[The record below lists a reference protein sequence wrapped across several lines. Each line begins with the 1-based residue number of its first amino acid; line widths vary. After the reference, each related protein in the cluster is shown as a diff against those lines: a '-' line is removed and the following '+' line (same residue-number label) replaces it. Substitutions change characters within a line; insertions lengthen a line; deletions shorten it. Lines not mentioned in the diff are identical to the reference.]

1 MTRAPAPRTRDSAI
15 ALMRPS
21 RSRSSG
27 SPYPLLL
34 TKRDKSI
41 CLDLHEHRVL
51 TTEQIFELH
60 FNSSARARVRLRQL
74 YMRGVLARFRPKVNP
89 GSLPW
94 HYTLDE
100 LGARIVAAVRE
111 IDFERIRF
119 RRDRVL
125 SIANSPRLRH
135 LVVTNGFFCRLAY
148 AGRTQGSLR
157 LAEWWGESRCAFEWK
172 GLVRPDAYG
181 HVINGNRRSL
191 SFFLEL
197 DRGTESRSQVEA
209 KLLSYED
216 VFRFPDAPEALLFCF
231 RTEERERSVREVLRG
246 LPFPVATTAV
256 ALHCSDPLGGVWLPI
271 RSKVRVPLLSIPR
284 RQRR

>member
-1 MTRAPAPRTRDSAI
+1 MTRAGDPRTRDSAL
-15 ALMRPS
+15 ALTRPRRD
-21 RSRSSG
+21 RSTG
-27 SPYPLLL
+27 TPYPLLL
-34 TKRDKSI
+34 TRRDKNI
-41 CLDLHEHRVL
+41 CLDLHDHRVL
-51 TTEQIFELH
+51 TTGQVFELH
-60 FNSSARARVRLRQL
+60 FNSQARARVRLSQL
-74 YMRGVLARFRPKVNP
+74 YTRGVLARFRPRVNP

-100 LGARIVAAVRE
+100 LGARIVAAVKE
-111 IDFERIRF
+111 IDYENIRF

-148 AGRTQGSLR
+148 VGRTQGGLR
-157 LAEWWGESRCAFEWK
+157 LADWWGESRCAFEWR
-172 GLVRPDAYG
+172 GLVRPDGYAR
-181 HVINGNRRSL
+181 VANDRRESL

-197 DRGTESRSQVEA
+197 DRGSESRSQIEA

-246 LPFPVATTAV
+246 LSFSVATTTV
-256 ALHCSDPLGGVWLPI
+256 GLHCPDPLGAVWLPMGF
-271 RSKVRVPLLSIPR
+271 KERVTLLSIPGGVPR
-284 RQRR
+284 